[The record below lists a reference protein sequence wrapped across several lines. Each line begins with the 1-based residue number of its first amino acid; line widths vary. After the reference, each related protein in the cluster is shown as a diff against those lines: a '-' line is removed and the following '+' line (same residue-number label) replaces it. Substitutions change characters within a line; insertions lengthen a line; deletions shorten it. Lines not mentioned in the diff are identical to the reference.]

1 MNYSKGITWFNDCR
15 IPFVDEGENTKRKV
29 SGHQKVYGS
38 GEEIHYKL
46 DLNNQSD
53 RDKGRYP
60 ANLLCSDDVLNDGSI
75 SKGQKNP
82 RIQKSSRR
90 YGENN
95 FTNGG
100 LFIPEGQITASYN
113 DKGTNSRYYDIDAWF
128 NNLINNI

>member
-15 IPFVDEGENTKRKV
+15 RPFVDEGENTKRKV